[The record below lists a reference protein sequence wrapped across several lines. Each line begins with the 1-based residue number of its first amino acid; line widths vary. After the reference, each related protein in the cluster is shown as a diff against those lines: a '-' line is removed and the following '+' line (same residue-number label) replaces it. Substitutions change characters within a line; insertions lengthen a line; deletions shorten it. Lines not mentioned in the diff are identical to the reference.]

1 MDIYCR
7 NSGNGKSSSNLPMQ
21 IFLHKNGQ
29 QLGPF
34 SEAKVAEMLK
44 AGQVGATDPAWSE
57 GMEKWTPL
65 STFPQ
70 FQSAACGLPP
80 LPVSAP
86 ALPPLRK
93 TEPLSTWSL
102 VLGILSIVG
111 CTFLAGIPAVI
122 CGHISLGRIKREPSL
137 DGRGIAIAGLITG
150 YISVLVLPFVIA
162 VLAALALPAFI
173 NAKEKAKEAQML
185 SNMRQIEFVIQQAE
199 ADGVANTNPKLG
211 FPADAKYT
219 SAAEVK
225 NMLVENNYLTAEDLN
240 RLQFDRVSIGNVSVS
255 DPPNTILLRA
265 KSENGRS
272 TITFLKDGS
281 GQIERPGQPPFG
293 QPPPRSPAFLE

>member
-1 MDIYCR
+1 
-7 NSGNGKSSSNLPMQ
+7 MQ
-21 IFLHKNGQ
+21 IFIHKNGQ

-34 SEAKVAEMLK
+34 PEAKIAEMLK
-44 AGQVGATDPAWSE
+44 AGQAAPTDPAWSE
-57 GMEKWTPL
+57 GMEKWQPL
-65 STFPQ
+65 STFAQ
-70 FQSAACGLPP
+70 FESCTAGPPP
-80 LPVSAP
+80 LPASAP
-86 ALPPLRK
+86 ALPTLRK

-102 VLGILSIVG
+102 VLGILSLVG
-111 CTFLAGIPAVI
+111 CSFLAGIPAVI
-122 CGHISLGRIKREPSL
+122 CGHVCLGRIKRDPSL
-137 DGRGIAIAGLITG
+137 DGRGTAIAGLITG

-162 VLAALALPAFI
+162 VLAALALPAVI

-185 SNMRQIEFVIQQAE
+185 SNMRQIQFVMQQAE

-255 DPPNTILLRA
+255 DPPDTILLQA
-265 KSENGRS
+265 KTENGRS

-281 GQIERPGQPPFG
+281 GKIERPGRPPFG